1 MERQPTDR
9 SSRIMRLIELIE
21 QINGT
26 LQIHRNDCAADRPEP
41 DAFVIEQYEY
51 RRSQY
56 LGELAVLMQPL
67 GVEIQ
72 WKNQNAA

>member
-1 MERQPTDR
+1 MMERKPTDR

-26 LQIHRNDCAADRPEP
+26 LQIHRNDPEP
-41 DAFVIEQYEY
+41 DVFVIEQYEY

>member
-26 LQIHRNDCAADRPEP
+26 LQIHRDDPEP

-56 LGELAVLMQPL
+56 LGELALLMKPL

>member
-1 MERQPTDR
+1 MMERQPTDR

-21 QINGT
+21 QINST
-26 LQIHRNDCAADRPEP
+26 LQIHRDATEP

>member
-1 MERQPTDR
+1 MMERQPTDR

-26 LQIHRNDCAADRPEP
+26 LQIHRNDPEP
-41 DAFVIEQYEY
+41 DTFVIEQYEY

-56 LGELAVLMQPL
+56 LSELAVLMQPL

>member
-9 SSRIMRLIELIE
+9 SSRIMRQIELIE

-26 LQIHRNDCAADRPEP
+26 LQIHRNDPEP
-41 DAFVIEQYEY
+41 DAFVIEQYEF

-56 LGELAVLMQPL
+56 LSELAVLMQPL

>member
-26 LQIHRNDCAADRPEP
+26 LQIHRNDRAADRPEP

-56 LGELAVLMQPL
+56 LGKFASLMQPL

-72 WKNQNAA
+72 WKIQNSA

>member
-26 LQIHRNDCAADRPEP
+26 LQIHRNDPEP

-56 LGELAVLMQPL
+56 LGELAALMQPL

>member
-1 MERQPTDR
+1 MMERQPTDR

-26 LQIHRNDCAADRPEP
+26 LQIHCNDPEP

-56 LGELAVLMQPL
+56 LDELAALMQPL

>member
-26 LQIHRNDCAADRPEP
+26 LQIHRNDPEP

>member
-1 MERQPTDR
+1 MIMERQPTDR

-26 LQIHRNDCAADRPEP
+26 LQIHRNDPEP

-56 LGELAVLMQPL
+56 LGELALLMQPL

>member
-26 LQIHRNDCAADRPEP
+26 LQIHRDDPEP

-56 LGELAVLMQPL
+56 LGELALLMQPL

>member
-21 QINGT
+21 QINST
-26 LQIHRNDCAADRPEP
+26 LQIHRNDPEP

-56 LGELAVLMQPL
+56 LGELALLMQPL

>member
-26 LQIHRNDCAADRPEP
+26 LQIHRNDPEP

-56 LGELAVLMQPL
+56 LGELALLMQPL

>member
-1 MERQPTDR
+1 MIMERQPTDR

-26 LQIHRNDCAADRPEP
+26 LQLHRNDPEP

-56 LGELAVLMQPL
+56 LGELALLMQPL

>member
-1 MERQPTDR
+1 MMERQPTDR

-26 LQIHRNDCAADRPEP
+26 LQIHRNDPEP

>member
-26 LQIHRNDCAADRPEP
+26 LQIHRDDPEP

>member
-1 MERQPTDR
+1 MIMERQPTDR

-26 LQIHRNDCAADRPEP
+26 LQIHRNDPEP